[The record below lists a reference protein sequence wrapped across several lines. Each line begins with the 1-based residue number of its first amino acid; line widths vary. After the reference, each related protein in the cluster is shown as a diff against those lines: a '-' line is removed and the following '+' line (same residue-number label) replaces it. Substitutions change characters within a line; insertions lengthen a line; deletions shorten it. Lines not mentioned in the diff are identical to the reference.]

1 MNTELRPNERRVAMH
16 RNGLVT
22 FVLLCGL
29 LLSACTPAAPTPT
42 QWPVWEDER
51 IIPFQTIDV
60 DNDSRSLL
68 PEAAGVPEIEEKFD
82 PGILLPEEAVPTVS
96 QLYKIESVEDIEP
109 LVGLLPTATIDHL
122 RNMDYNAYMVFALL
136 RGKRGEGSR
145 ETFIERISISEDFNV
160 YAQFRVPAVGSAVT
174 QGESFPY
181 HVVKVRLA
189 DMFPAASGRPSFT
202 AINLLARL
210 CDDDKH
216 PC

>member
-29 LLSACTPAAPTPT
+29 LLSACAPATPTPT
-42 QWPVWEDER
+42 PAPWPAWEDER
-51 IIPFQTIDV
+51 DIPFQTIDV

-109 LVGLLPTATIDHL
+109 LVGLLPTATIDYL
-122 RNMDYNAYMVFALL
+122 RSVDYDAYMVFALL
-136 RGKRGEGSR
+136 RGQRGGGGFPV
-145 ETFIERISISEDFNV
+145 FIERIAAGMGGVRV
-160 YAQFRVPAVGSAVT
+160 YAQFRVRTSGT
-174 QGESFPY
+174 DGYTFPY
-181 HVVKVRLA
+181 HIVKVKLNDLA
-189 DMFPAASGRPSFT
+189 WPTWIPVD
-202 AINLLARL
+202 LLTRL
-210 CDDDKH
+210 CDNDKH
-216 PC
+216 SC

>member
-1 MNTELRPNERRVAMH
+1 MNAELRPNERRVAMH

-60 DNDSRSLL
+60 DNDARSSL
-68 PEAAGVPEIEEKFD
+68 PEFVGAPELTEKYD
-82 PGILLPEEAVPTVS
+82 LRTAWTETVPTVS
-96 QLYKIESVEDIEP
+96 QLYKIESVEDVEP
-109 LVGLLPTATIDHL
+109 LVGLLPTATIDYL
-122 RNMDYNAYMVFALL
+122 RSVDYDAYIVFALL
-136 RGKRGEGSR
+136 RGQRGGGGFPV
-145 ETFIERISISEDFNV
+145 FIERIAAGMGGVRV
-160 YAQFRVPAVGSAVT
+160 YAQFRVRTSGT
-174 QGESFPY
+174 DGYTFPY
-181 HVVKVRLA
+181 HVVKVKLSDLA
-189 DMFPAASGRPSFT
+189 WHTWIPVD
-202 AINLLARL
+202 LLTRL